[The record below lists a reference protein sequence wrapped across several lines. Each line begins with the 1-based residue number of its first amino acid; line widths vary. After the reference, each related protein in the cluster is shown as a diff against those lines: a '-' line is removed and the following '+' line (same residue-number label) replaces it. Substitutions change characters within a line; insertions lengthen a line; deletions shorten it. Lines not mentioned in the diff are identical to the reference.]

1 MGVQKISLQKIYE
14 NSTGTNSINV
24 EFYGSNRQ
32 FDKLELSLVYDK
44 SDKHLTIYDSCNDEL
59 VKNKR
64 KTNLG
69 KHKFLK
75 S

>member
-32 FDKLELSLVYDK
+32 FDRLELSLVYDK

-59 VKNKR
+59 AKPLALEILPRLIV
-64 KTNLG
+64 
-69 KHKFLK
+69 
-75 S
+75 